1 MSLPNRASYQ
11 KPTKSSSSSSSSSA
25 SSASGGGGGGG
36 GGALGA
42 RWNGNYSAGVSPVRG
57 LSPVRG
63 TFHGVVGRQEL
74 DLARSHTNPLFNS
87 RTSDI
92 GRGGALHTT
101 PTKACKECKENREKL
116 QEPWKVST
124 VDCTSPFSGKTSSNP
139 TTPTGKS
146 MRNTA
151 TMRFTTPPKP
161 VVKRKILAEN
171 REFAATTCPPTRMKE
186 ETKPKIVAA
195 AASPPAPRVAVADPP
210 ILVAI
215 PQFSNDE
222 SLSRGESE
230 VLSMSSA
237 LSPEP
242 TREDQD
248 PSKPRSPLVSIEELQ
263 KRIQKF
269 LQDEGATNSAAATTA
284 AVGSVPMMMCS
295 PRQSTESLRMSLS
308 GTSSFTVAGCGE
320 EMNISS
326 CSLKGFVEDAPF
338 QPVVAPYSP
347 RPGPEFSR
355 ARKSLSMEGN
365 VVSPHRGEADSLI
378 QEKTTSTTPNSAY
391 DPKNN
396 FLSPRPQFLRY
407 RPLRRL
413 ELLRKSVEGTLGDL
427 DLESPATDADSSRI
441 GSEKDVD
448 EKEVDYCESQDVSQ
462 QEVESLKSASS
473 SSSLESPPPRCRVS
487 SHELFKSASVG
498 KEGNGEIVQLSTRE
512 NPEQQQSSS
521 ISSMQPPPE
530 AYSAFGSEAPF
541 NDSKLNDSKLN
552 GEEDEFLEEEDGDD
566 VNDHTTWYYN
576 ACGIFTIFA
585 LVALLV
591 IASGSPA
598 LLPKSL
604 HQNHISHL
612 WKTSKVTQP
621 IRQFLQTTEG
631 LWAENPHLVGDFSIS
646 TPDIVRVGWLHVY
659 SSIQSHVDLVRVVE
673 NGKVVGSFCMEFCM
687 ECGAK
692 FGRFMRISYTNLKA
706 SLETEMEFN
715 SSRNGQEDVNEWG
728 WVPDYEFVVPHD
740 MFDPVEAYANI
751 MARVESWGVK
761 SLWSPLVKLYAKLSS
776 SGQVVEEPLDSTLV
790 GRNASLLCSLCP
802 AGPVE
807 DVAFLGRV
815 FADIPIFKATHDIEP
830 TKHIAEQSEDEN
842 ALQELNV
849 VQLVKNDHQE
859 IAVTEL
865 SSTPNVFG
873 TAAEIALSEAIVE
886 EHFSSSIGMEGVL
899 LSHHTSEEVQ
909 LVASVTE
916 DQPQLI
922 EPVDDDVIGPT
933 SNAPKQIEEN
943 TPRELNAVQS
953 VRNDQQEIPSGTP
966 DIIVIAA
973 ERTSVAIVEVEPFSS
988 PTGSQIPL
996 SQDVGGVQLSHDAPE
1011 QVQLPASVAQQK
1023 EPFLGQ
1029 EDHQAVPFQDSLK
1042 LEDSVV
1048 EEEAVP
1054 TPSTGTPEENDVGS
1068 AMPLATKPTT
1078 TPRSLFLDELM
1089 MQAPGFRTTAA
1100 IFASLLLAAGLALL
1114 VFHKMYTRSA
1124 SNSRPAANLKA
1135 SAAEAT
1141 QTFSKASVEPTQFVD
1156 TSDFYPIQ
1164 GSPGSEFL
1172 AEDLSMAVHLS
1183 FDQVRQFSTPYPV
1196 VSSGTPDQL
1205 LVTGMDKDS
1214 LKKPSKQV
1222 ADVEDTLLQAPN
1234 AEMTENSS
1242 LGMFTTLVPVL
1253 HNEGTARE
1261 RVQLTPVRRSS
1272 RIRTRMQNSPCH
1284 LMHTAHLCNC

>member
-1 MSLPNRASYQ
+1 MSLPNRPSYQ

-63 TFHGVVGRQEL
+63 TFHGVVGRQEV

-92 GRGGALHTT
+92 GRGGGLHTT

-171 REFAATTCPPTRMKE
+171 REFTTTTCPPTRMKE
-186 ETKPKIVAA
+186 ETKPKVVAA
-195 AASPPAPRVAVADPP
+195 AATPPAPRIAVADPP

-230 VLSMSSA
+230 VLSTSSA

-248 PSKPRSPLVSIEELQ
+248 PSKPKSPLVSIEELQ

-269 LQDEGATNSAAATTA
+269 LQDEGATNSAAATAAAGSASA

-320 EMNISS
+320 EMSNSS

-355 ARKSLSMEGN
+355 ARKSPSMEGN

-487 SHELFKSASVG
+487 SYELFKSASVG

-530 AYSAFGSEAPF
+530 AESASGSDASF
-541 NDSKLNDSKLN
+541 NDSKLK
-552 GEEDEFLEEEDGDD
+552 GEEDGEDL
-566 VNDHTTWYYN
+566 NDHSSTTWYYN

-585 LVALLV
+585 FAALLV

-598 LLPKSL
+598 LLPTSL

-631 LWAENPHLVGDFSIS
+631 LWAESPHLGGGFSIS

-659 SSIQSHVDLVRVVE
+659 SSIQSHVDLVKVVE

-692 FGRFMRISYTNLKA
+692 LGRFMRILYTNLKA
-706 SLETEMEFN
+706 SLDTEMEFN
-715 SSRNGQEDVNEWG
+715 SSRNGQDVNEWG

-751 MARVESWGVK
+751 MARVESWGLK
-761 SLWSPLVKLYAKLSS
+761 SLWSSLVKFYAKLSS

-790 GRNASLLCSLCP
+790 GRNASLLCSLSP

-807 DVAFLGRV
+807 DIAFLGGV
-815 FADIPIFKATHDIEP
+815 FADIISKATRDIEP
-830 TKHIAEQSEDEN
+830 TQHSAEQSEDEN
-842 ALQELNV
+842 A

-873 TAAEIALSEAIVE
+873 TAAEIALSDAIVE

-922 EPVDDDVIGPT
+922 EPEDDVIGPT
-933 SNAPKQIEEN
+933 SNTQKQSDEN

-953 VRNDQQEIPSGTP
+953 VQNDQQEIPSGTP
-966 DIIVIAA
+966 DIAA
-973 ERTSVAIVEVEPFSS
+973 ERTSVAIDEVEPFSS

-1011 QVQLPASVAQQK
+1011 QVQASASVAQRL

-1048 EEEAVP
+1048 EEEEAVP

-1100 IFASLLLAAGLALL
+1100 IFASLLLGAGLALL

-1124 SNSRPAANLKA
+1124 SNSRPAATLKA

-1141 QTFSKASVEPTQFVD
+1141 QTFSKPSVEPTQFVD

-1196 VSSGTPDQL
+1196 VSSGTLDQL

-1222 ADVEDTLLQAPN
+1222 AEVEDTLLQTPN

-1242 LGMFTTLVPVL
+1242 LGLFTTLVPVV

-1284 LMHTAHLCNC
+1284 LMHSPHLCNC